1 MRRVK
6 KSSFIVTALPSPSPL
21 QNHGETFLLTLW
33 LLQWERRTQNCELTY
48 GSHYSNLTP
57 WALQGNLQSSTT
69 TVVRLHLAGGGGCC
83 NTQILADWIHT
94 CSDQAVIPTSGSAY
108 LQNQTGGHTLTR
120 EHRWAQIGLIHL
132 LKWGLLPALGPS
144 LPCPNKKLNHGTIH
158 WRVSS
163 SHVWPEWL
171 ITPERHVAQ

>member
-6 KSSFIVTALPSPSPL
+6 KSSFIVTALPSSRPL

-69 TVVRLHLAGGGGCC
+69 TVVRLHLAGGAGGGVLQHTNPGRLNSHLQWPSSNPNQWLCLSAEP
-83 NTQILADWIHT
+83 NWGAHFDQGTQMGADRPN
-94 CSDQAVIPTSGSAY
+94 SSPQMRASASP
-108 LQNQTGGHTLTR
+108 R
-120 EHRWAQIGLIHL
+120 AQSALPKQKAESRHHS
-132 LKWGLLPALGPS
+132 LKS
-144 LPCPNKKLNHGTIH
+144 
-158 WRVSS
+158 VF
-163 SHVWPEWL
+163 
-171 ITPERHVAQ
+171 